1 MSNTKCK
8 IKSSTKRKRKETLD
22 FVWGLLSSADE
33 ISEKLPN
40 DFHPRE
46 QLHKKHDI
54 SGSASEQIREFGM
67 YQGRVV
73 LVSLAAELALKFAWE
88 QENKDKVAETTHD
101 LWKLFGRLSDHSQ
114 QRIRSEYVAR
124 AQPPMQ
130 GWKTVDQVFKTCRW
144 AFENWRYIVEE
155 DKFPNFIMH
164 ATYLKH
170 ATLSIVEVAQK
181 AARDG
186 ATSPP

>member
-1 MSNTKCK
+1 MSHSTCKTKS
-8 IKSSTKRKRKETLD
+8 ITKRKRKETLD

-33 ISEKLPN
+33 ISKKLPN

-54 SGSASEQIREFGM
+54 SGSSLEQIREFGM

-88 QENKDKVAETTHD
+88 QESKDEVAEATHD
-101 LWKLFGRLSDHSQ
+101 LWKLFGRLSGHCQ
-114 QRIRSEYVAR
+114 QRIRDDYVAR
-124 AQPPMQ
+124 AQPSIQ
-130 GWKTVDQVFKTCRW
+130 GWKTVDQVFKTCRR

-155 DKFPNFIMH
+155 DRFPNFIMQ

-170 ATLSIVEVAQK
+170 ATLSIVEVAQETVH
-181 AARDG
+181 DG
-186 ATSPP
+186 TTTTP